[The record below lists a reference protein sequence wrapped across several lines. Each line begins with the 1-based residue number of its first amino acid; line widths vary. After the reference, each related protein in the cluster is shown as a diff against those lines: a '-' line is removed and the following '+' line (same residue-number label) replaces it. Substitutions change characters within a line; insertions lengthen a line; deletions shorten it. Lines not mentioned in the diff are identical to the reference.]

1 MANVVRSRLSHE
13 DDFIPI
19 EHMSIGPIGS
29 SFLLST
35 GVVGVLV
42 EVVPLFDSAV
52 LLIVLYRW
60 PFKDVLMKTM
70 IPLLSCIR
78 RNNPYGTYLFRW

>member
-1 MANVVRSRLSHE
+1 MNYCFHGWLNSGPLQ
-13 DDFIPI
+13 DDFFPI

-52 LLIVLYRW
+52 LLIVG
-60 PFKDVLMKTM
+60 
-70 IPLLSCIR
+70 I
-78 RNNPYGTYLFRW
+78 